1 MTRGKHTSKSAER
14 IWKNKP
20 NVSSSE
26 RIKSRGGGTE
36 REISPVRRTR
46 LQEPQNDT
54 LRVEAKPAE
63 GRSMTGTAQ
72 VVVVEEEEVEVVV
85 EARNVGT
92 QIAMG
97 HTVRSGSRAMPM
109 PANG

>member
-72 VVVVEEEEVEVVV
+72 VVVVV

>member
-72 VVVVEEEEVEVVV
+72 VVVVEVVV

>member
-1 MTRGKHTSKSAER
+1 M
-14 IWKNKP
+14 
-20 NVSSSE
+20 
-26 RIKSRGGGTE
+26 
-36 REISPVRRTR
+36 R

-63 GRSMTGTAQ
+63 GRPMTGTAQ
-72 VVVVEEEEVEVVV
+72 VVVVVEEEEMEVV

-97 HTVRSGSRAMPM
+97 HTVRSGSRAMLM
-109 PANG
+109 PATG